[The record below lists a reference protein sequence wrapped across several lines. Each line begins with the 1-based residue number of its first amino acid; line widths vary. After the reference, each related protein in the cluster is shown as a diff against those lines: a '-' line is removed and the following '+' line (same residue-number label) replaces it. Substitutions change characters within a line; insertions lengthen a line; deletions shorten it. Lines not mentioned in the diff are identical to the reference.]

1 MLVFLDTE
9 FTSFLNSDL
18 ISLGLVTE
26 QGEEFYGERN
36 DYLYEDCTNFV
47 RETVQPLLG
56 RVDGARCSQPVLCHR
71 LRAWFDALPELAT
84 IVFDY
89 QTDWDL
95 LIEAM
100 RDPMQDSVPANLADK
115 LLLSTSIENEPIF
128 QEAYNSVF
136 DEHWPPHHSLA
147 DARALRAGYLAW
159 SAAQDK

>member
-26 QGEEFYGERN
+26 QGDEFYGERN
-36 DYLYEDCTNFV
+36 DYLYEDCTDFV

-56 RVDGARCSQPVLCHR
+56 RIDGARCSQQVLCHR
-71 LRAWFDALPELAT
+71 LRAWFDALSEPAT
-84 IVFDY
+84 VVFDY

-100 RDPMQDSVPANLADK
+100 RDPMQEGFPINLAGK
-115 LLLSTSIENEPIF
+115 LLLSGDIENEPMF
-128 QEAYNSVF
+128 FDAYNRVF
-136 DEHWPPHHSLA
+136 DEQWPPHHSLS
-147 DARALRAGYLAW
+147 DAKALRAGYLMW
-159 SAAQDK
+159 CSAQKE